1 MKDNNDA
8 TGTHGIIS
16 ILPVN
21 QAYIPRRIV
30 IASNNQLASGITP
43 NIPSANQNAGTVI
56 GVSSNPLTVDGCCL
70 SSTPLARIAKLV
82 PAISMNE
89 NLLRSKIVISAG
101 L

>member
-56 GVSSNPLTVDGCCL
+56 GVSSTSTVDGFCL
-70 SSTPLARIAKLV
+70 SSTPFARIAKLV

-101 L
+101 S

>member
-56 GVSSNPLTVDGCCL
+56 GVSSTSTVDGFCL